1 MNIDYIKHSTLSKLE
16 GYEFHYSSFPNGDFG
31 SLERV
36 EFENGIKF
44 GTIDLWSKGWISI
57 DIYDSELDEQIMNVL
72 LSPSEVTQWEKIMEN
87 FHRFLNIEQ

>member
-1 MNIDYIKHSTLSKLE
+1 MNIEYFKKSILPKLE

-44 GTIDLWSKGWISI
+44 GTIDLWSKGWVNI
-57 DIYDSELDEQIMNVL
+57 DIYDRELDEQLMNVL
-72 LSPSEVTQWEKIMEN
+72 LSPSEVTQWEKTMVN
-87 FHRFLNIEQ
+87 FYHVLNIK

>member
-1 MNIDYIKHSTLSKLE
+1 MNIEYFKKNILPKLE

-44 GTIDLWSKGWISI
+44 GTIDLWSKGWINI
-57 DIYDSELDEQIMNVL
+57 DIYDRELDEQLMNVL
-72 LSPSEVTQWEKIMEN
+72 LSPSEVTLREKIMVN
-87 FHRFLNIEQ
+87 FYHILNIKY